1 MEVLMSKY
9 SVEDLTGF
17 VPKHDSFVGID
28 SDGCVF
34 DSMVVK
40 QCNHFHPQIIKFW
53 GLEKI
58 EKELR
63 ETAEFV
69 NLYSVWRGSN
79 RYPALLKV
87 FELLA
92 EREDVREAGVE
103 LPDLT
108 SFRAYVESGV
118 SLGIPSLEA
127 EVERSNDAELK
138 RLLDWSRAVND
149 DIDSNMEEIPPFEN
163 CVKALELIAKSSD
176 AIVVSQTPE
185 GALVKEWALHDIDK
199 YVEVIAGQELGSKA
213 KHLELSAVGKYD
225 ASRILLIGDAP
236 GDRRAA
242 ADVGVCFF
250 PIMPGH
256 EEESWQN
263 FCDEAY
269 SRFLAGEYA
278 GEYEQSLISAFES
291 SLPDTPPW
299 K

>member
-1 MEVLMSKY
+1 MGKFT
-9 SVEDLTGF
+9 VEDLTGLAAR
-17 VPKHDSFVGID
+17 HATFVGID

-34 DSMVVK
+34 DSMVIK

-63 ETAEFV
+63 EAAEFV
-69 NLYSVWRGSN
+69 NLYSIWRGSN

-87 FELLA
+87 FELLE
-92 EREDVREAGVE
+92 ERDDVRESGVE

-127 EVERSNDAELK
+127 EVDRSGDAELSL
-138 RLLDWSRAVND
+138 LLDWSIAVNE
-149 DIDSNMEEIPPFEN
+149 DIDCNMEEIPPFKN
-163 CVKALELIAKSSD
+163 CVKALKMIAENSD

-185 GALVKEWALHDIDK
+185 DALVKEWALHGIDG
-199 YVEVIAGQELGSKA
+199 YVGVIAGQELGSKA
-213 KHLELSAVGKYD
+213 KHLELAAVGKY
-225 ASRILLIGDAP
+225 APEKIMLIGDAP

-242 ADVGVCFF
+242 AEVGVCFF
-250 PIMPGH
+250 PIVPGH
-256 EEESWQN
+256 EDESWQL

-269 SRFLAGEYA
+269 AKFLAGEYA
-278 GEYEQSLISAFES
+278 GEYEQALIADFEGC
-291 SLPDTPPW
+291 LPDTPPW
-299 K
+299 QN